1 MLSPSMGLRI
11 NSSEASAF
19 QTACKTKADSSAAP
33 QNDILTR
40 SLTGEWDE
48 KETSDALY
56 SVDGLPLNT
65 REIGGRFMTKN
76 IRCEAFIVATIMI
89 AFFISVASAK
99 FVSAQEAK
107 TKIRISYPNISICCL
122 ALFAAQQWKIFEQN
136 GLDVETIQMRS
147 QAANSALASGDIHY
161 VAGVGPNSVAATL
174 RGLPS
179 KAVWFAS
186 ESLIYTVLARPEFK
200 SLKELRGKRIGL
212 TGLGGTSDVALRI
225 ALEAVGENYKDFTI
239 VALGAPQLMS
249 GLENGTIEAAQ
260 LNSPLNYHAKK
271 KGFRPLLE
279 IDQHVQMP
287 LGGLTASN
295 AAIQNRANE
304 LKRVIRS
311 LQTAKRSLLQ
321 SKEKAIDLI
330 MRTIKVD
337 REVAEEM
344 FADNTRSASGNG
356 VPSREGME
364 QIVKSLQLLG
374 QFTGKKISFEEITD
388 ARIAREVAKE
398 LGYKS

>member
-1 MLSPSMGLRI
+1 MNKNNHG
-11 NSSEASAF
+11 
-19 QTACKTKADSSAAP
+19 QTFLAAAIAV
-33 QNDILTR
+33 IL
-40 SLTGEWDE
+40 
-48 KETSDALY
+48 
-56 SVDGLPLNT
+56 
-65 REIGGRFMTKN
+65 
-76 IRCEAFIVATIMI
+76 
-89 AFFISVASAK
+89 FISTAIAVRA
-99 FVSAQEAK
+99 FAQESK
-107 TKIRISYPNISICCL
+107 TKIRISYPNTSICCL

-136 GLDVETIQMRS
+136 GLEVESIQMRS
-147 QAANSALASGDIHY
+147 QAANSALASGDLHY

-225 ALEAVGENYKDFTI
+225 ALEAVGENPKNFI
-239 VALGAPQLMS
+239 VVALGAPQLLS
-249 GLENGTIEAAQ
+249 GLESGTIDAAQ

-279 IDQHVQMP
+279 IGDHVQMP

-295 AAIQNRANE
+295 TAIQSRSDE

-311 LQTAKRSLLQ
+311 LQTAKKTLLQ

-344 FADNTRSASGNG
+344 YADNRRGAAGNG
-356 VPSREGME
+356 VPSRAGME

-374 QFTGKKISFEEITD
+374 QFTGKKISLDEIADT
-388 ARIAREVAKE
+388 RISREVAKE
-398 LGYKS
+398 LGYKVE

>member
-1 MLSPSMGLRI
+1 
-11 NSSEASAF
+11 
-19 QTACKTKADSSAAP
+19 
-33 QNDILTR
+33 
-40 SLTGEWDE
+40 
-48 KETSDALY
+48 
-56 SVDGLPLNT
+56 
-65 REIGGRFMTKN
+65 MTKRTYGKTFLAAA
-76 IRCEAFIVATIMI
+76 ILGTFV
-89 AFFISVASAK
+89 FSVAWPKRAS
-99 FVSAQEAK
+99 SQETK

-225 ALEAVGENYKDFTI
+225 ALEAVGENYKDFVI

-249 GLENGTIEAAQ
+249 GLESGTIEAAQ

-279 IDQHVQMP
+279 IDKYVQMP

-295 AAIQNRANE
+295 AAIQSRAGE
-304 LKRVIRS
+304 LKRVIHS
-311 LQTAKRSLLQ
+311 LQTAKRTLLQ
-321 SKEKAIDLI
+321 SKEKSMDLI
-330 MRTIKVD
+330 MRTIRVD

-344 FADNTRSASGNG
+344 FADNRRSAAGNG
-356 VPSREGME
+356 VPTREGME
-364 QIVKSLQLLG
+364 QIIKSLQMLG
-374 QFTGKKISFEEITD
+374 QFSGKKIAFDEIAD
-388 ARIAREVAKE
+388 ARVAREVAKE
-398 LGYKS
+398 LGYKLD

>member
-1 MLSPSMGLRI
+1 M
-11 NSSEASAF
+11 A
-19 QTACKTKADSSAAP
+19 
-33 QNDILTR
+33 
-40 SLTGEWDE
+40 
-48 KETSDALY
+48 
-56 SVDGLPLNT
+56 
-65 REIGGRFMTKN
+65 KN
-76 IRCEAFIVATIMI
+76 IRCATFIVAAITIV
-89 AFFISVASAK
+89 FFISVASAK

-295 AAIQNRANE
+295 AAIQNRTSE

>member
-1 MLSPSMGLRI
+1 MNTKSSRLLFRMTQGL
-11 NSSEASAF
+11 
-19 QTACKTKADSSAAP
+19 
-33 QNDILTR
+33 
-40 SLTGEWDE
+40 G
-48 KETSDALY
+48 
-56 SVDGLPLNT
+56 
-65 REIGGRFMTKN
+65 
-76 IRCEAFIVATIMI
+76 I
-89 AFFISVASAK
+89 AFLMVAFASPG
-99 FVSAQEAK
+99 FSQEARSK
-107 TKIRISYPNISICCL
+107 LRISYPNVSICCL

-136 GLDVETIQMRS
+136 GLDVEIIQMRS

-186 ESLIYTVLARPEFK
+186 ESLIYSVMARPEFK

-225 ALEAVGENYKDFTI
+225 ALEAVGENPKDFII

-249 GLENGTIEAAQ
+249 GLENGTIESAQ

-271 KGFRPLLE
+271 KGFRELLD
-279 IDQHVQMP
+279 ISSYVQMP

-295 AAIQNRANE
+295 ASIQNRTNE
-304 LKRVIRS
+304 LRRVIRS
-311 LQTAKRSLLQ
+311 LQFAKRTLLQ
-321 SKEKAIDLI
+321 SKEKAMDLI
-330 MRTIKVD
+330 MCTIRVD
-337 REVAEEM
+337 REVADEM
-344 FADNTRSASGNG
+344 FADNQRSAAGNG

-374 QFTGKKISFEEITD
+374 QFTGRKIAFEEITD
-388 ARIAREVAKE
+388 ARIAKDVAKE
-398 LGYKS
+398 LGYKVD